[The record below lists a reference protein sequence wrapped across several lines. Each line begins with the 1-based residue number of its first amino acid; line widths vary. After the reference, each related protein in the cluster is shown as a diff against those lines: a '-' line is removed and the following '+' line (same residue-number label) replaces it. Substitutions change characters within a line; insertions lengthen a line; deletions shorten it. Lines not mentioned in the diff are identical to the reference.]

1 MTAWRRF
8 NLMLRRL
15 LLNSFLHLAVL
26 ALAVG
31 QAIAADNAKAGNS
44 DVPGFVVLADARL
57 QTRYS
62 GVSRVVVFADVH
74 GAFADLTRILQ
85 QTGIIDDQNN
95 WSGGDSYLVSLG
107 DILDRGPRSREAL
120 DLLMSLQAEATEA
133 GGKVLLALGNHE
145 VMNMTGDWRYVSAQ
159 EIAGFADDET
169 LQQRQAGYANF
180 RRQSGQASMS
190 DDQARAEFD
199 NQYPA
204 GYFARLEAFA
214 PQGKYGSWLLGQSV
228 ALIVND
234 TLFVHGGLAP
244 VLGDLPL
251 AKLNTTMMAEIR
263 LYAEAWHAL
272 NSAGLVSSKHEVAAV
287 VAIATTLAAD
297 EDVAEETRMA
307 ASNLLA
313 ANEGL
318 AFNAD
323 GPIWYRGSA
332 LCYPLSE
339 SSVTRRALETQQVQR
354 AVLGHTTTASRKVE
368 SRDDGRIILLDT
380 GMLTS
385 YYGGS
390 AATLI
395 IDEHGLQVRYL
406 NQASLESPSVQTRKV
421 GARPDSMSDDEL
433 AEFLRTAKVIGSE
446 AIPVGV
452 TLPTRLTLE
461 KDGIQLDAIFKTEST
476 EIRRGRG
483 PNKNRMLNV
492 SDRWQ
497 YEIAAYRL
505 DRMLGLDMVPV
516 AVERNI
522 NGKDGALIF
531 WMDGLISLLKKNREK
546 IRADGWCP
554 LQPQHDL
561 MYVWDTLIY
570 NDDRTQQNVTYTQGD
585 WMLKL
590 IDQSR
595 SFRTYRNKPP
605 YVRERELKMTRE
617 MADRLAALDTKRLSA
632 ELGAYINRDQ
642 IRALLRRRDS
652 LINNWAEIQSP

>member
-1 MTAWRRF
+1 MTRRP
-8 NLMLRRL
+8 
-15 LLNSFLHLAVL
+15 LLNPFLHLAIM

-31 QAIAADNAKAGNS
+31 QAIAEDNAEA
-44 DVPGFVVLADARL
+44 
-57 QTRYS
+57 RYS
-62 GVSRVVVFADVH
+62 GVSRVVVFADVS
-74 GAFADLTRILQ
+74 GAYEDMASILR
-85 QTGIIDDQNN
+85 QTDIIDDEGN

-107 DILDRGPRSREAL
+107 DIVDRGPASRAAL
-120 DLLMSLQAEATEA
+120 DLLMSLQTQAGKA

-145 VMNMTGDWRYVSAQ
+145 VMNMIGDWRYVSEQ
-159 EIAGFADDET
+159 EIAEFAGEET
-169 LQQRQAGYANF
+169 VAQRQAAYANYQ
-180 RRQSGQASMS
+180 RQR
-190 DDQARAEFD
+190 DQATLSSDQTRAEFD
-199 NQYPA
+199 RQFPA
-204 GYFARLEAFA
+204 GYFARLEAFS
-214 PQGKYGSWLLGQSV
+214 PQGKYGNWLLEQSV
-228 ALIVND
+228 VLVIND

-244 VLGDLPL
+244 VIGEMPLGE
-251 AKLNTTMMAEIR
+251 LNQTMLAEIR

-272 NSAGLVSSKHEVAAV
+272 NKAGFVSSKQNVPDV
-287 VAIATTLAAD
+287 IAIATVLAAD
-297 EDVAEETRMA
+297 EDVSEEIRLA
-307 ASNLLA
+307 ASSLLA
-313 ANEGL
+313 ANEGVAL
-318 AFNAD
+318 NAD
-323 GPIWYRGSA
+323 GPLWYRGSA

-339 SSVTRRALETQQVQR
+339 SSNTRRALETQQVQR
-354 AVLGHTTTASRKVE
+354 AVLGHTPTTSRKVE
-368 SRDDGRIILLDT
+368 SRDDGRIVLLDT

-385 YYGGS
+385 HYGGS
-390 AATLI
+390 AAALI
-395 IDEHGLQVRYL
+395 IDEHGLRVRYL
-406 NQASLESPSVQTRKV
+406 DREDLESPYVQTRKV
-421 GARPDSMSDDEL
+421 GTRPNNMSDDEL
-433 AEFLRTAKVIGSE
+433 AEFLRTASVIGSE

-461 KDGIQLDAIFKTEST
+461 KDGVQLDAIFKTEST

-522 NGKDGALIF
+522 NGEDGALIF

-546 IRADGWCP
+546 IKANGWCP

-605 YVRERELKMTRE
+605 YVRERELKMPRE
-617 MADRLAALDTKRLSA
+617 MADRLAALDAEQLSA

-652 LINNWAEIQSP
+652 LINNWAEILSP

>member
-1 MTAWRRF
+1 
-8 NLMLRRL
+8 MLRRL
-15 LLNSFLHLAVL
+15 LLNSFLHLAIL

-31 QAIAADNAKAGNS
+31 QAIAADNEKAGNS

-57 QTRYS
+57 QYRHS

-74 GAFADLTRILQ
+74 GAYADLTRILR
-85 QTGIIDDQNN
+85 QTGIIDEQNK
-95 WSGGDSYLVSLG
+95 WTGGDSYLVSLG

-120 DLLMSLQAEATEA
+120 DLLISLQAEAGEA

-169 LQQRQAGYANF
+169 LQQRQAGYASF
-180 RRQSGQASMS
+180 RRQPGQASLS
-190 DDQARAEFD
+190 DDQAKTEFD
-199 NQYPA
+199 KRYPT
-204 GYFARLEAFA
+204 GYFARLEAFS
-214 PQGKYGSWLLGQSV
+214 PHGRYGSWLLGQSV
-228 ALIVND
+228 VLIVND
-234 TLFVHGGLAP
+234 TLFVHGGLSP
-244 VLGDLPL
+244 VLGEMPL
-251 AKLNTTMMAEIR
+251 AELNATMMAEIR

-272 NSAGLVSSKHEVAAV
+272 NKTGHVSSKQEAQAV
-287 VAIATTLAAD
+287 IAIATALAAD
-297 EDVAEETRMA
+297 ENIAEETRLA

-313 ANEGL
+313 ANAGL
-318 AFNAD
+318 AFSAD
-323 GPIWYRGSA
+323 GPLWYRGSA
-332 LCYPLSE
+332 LCNLLSE
-339 SSVTRRALETQQVQR
+339 SSITRRALHTQHVQR
-354 AVLGHTTTASRKVE
+354 AILGHTTTASRKVE
-368 SRDDGRIILLDT
+368 NRDDGRIILLDT
-380 GMLTS
+380 GMLNS
-385 YYGGS
+385 FYHGR
-390 AATLI
+390 AAVLI
-395 IDEHGLQVRYL
+395 IDEHGLQVSYL
-406 NQASLESPSVQTRKV
+406 DQEGLEPPFVGTRKV
-421 GARPDSMSDDEL
+421 GARPNNMSDDEL
-433 AEFLRTAKVIGSE
+433 AEFLRSASVIGSE

-452 TLPTRLTLE
+452 TQPTRLTLE
-461 KDGIQLDAIFKTEST
+461 KDGVRLHAIFKTEST
-476 EIRRGRG
+476 DIRRGRG

-505 DRMLGLDMVPV
+505 DRMLGLDLVPV

-522 NGKDGALIF
+522 EGRDGALIF

-546 IRADGWCP
+546 ISYEGWCP
-554 LQPQHDL
+554 QQPQHDL

-570 NDDRTQQNVTYTQGD
+570 NDDRTQQNVTYTQND

-617 MADRLAALDTKRLSA
+617 MADRLAALDSGQLSA

-652 LINNWAEIQSP
+652 LINGWAEIQSP

>member
-1 MTAWRRF
+1 
-8 NLMLRRL
+8 MLRRL
-15 LLNSFLHLAVL
+15 FLNSLLHLAIL

-31 QAIAADNAKAGNS
+31 QAIAADNENTGNS
-44 DVPGFVVLADARL
+44 DVPSLVAVADARL
-57 QTRYS
+57 QYRYS

-74 GAFADLTRILQ
+74 GAYANLTRILR
-85 QTGIIDDQNN
+85 QTGIIDAQNK
-95 WSGGDSYLVSLG
+95 WTGGDSYLVSLG

-120 DLLMSLQAEATEA
+120 DLLISLQAEAGKA

-159 EIAGFADDET
+159 GIAEFAGDEN
-169 LQQRQAGYANF
+169 LQQRQAGYASF
-180 RRQSGQASMS
+180 RRQPGQASLS
-190 DDQARAEFD
+190 DDQAKTEFD
-199 NQYPA
+199 KQYPP
-204 GYFARLEAFA
+204 GYFARLEAFS
-214 PQGKYGSWLLGQSV
+214 PHGRYGSWLLGQSV
-228 ALIVND
+228 VLIVND
-234 TLFVHGGLAP
+234 TLFVHGGLSP
-244 VLGDLPL
+244 VLGEMSL
-251 AKLNTTMMAEIR
+251 AELNATMMAEIR

-272 NSAGLVSSKHEVAAV
+272 NKAGHVSSKQEVQAV
-287 VAIATTLAAD
+287 VAIATALAAD
-297 EDVAEETRMA
+297 ENIAEETRLA

-313 ANEGL
+313 ANAGL
-318 AFNAD
+318 AFSAD
-323 GPIWYRGSA
+323 GPLWYRGSA
-332 LCYPLSE
+332 LCNQLSE
-339 SSVTRRALETQQVQR
+339 SSITRRALHTQHVQR
-354 AVLGHTTTASRKVE
+354 AVLGHTPTASLKVE

-380 GMLTS
+380 GMLNS
-385 YYGGS
+385 IYHGR
-390 AATLI
+390 AAALI
-395 IDEHGLQVRYL
+395 IDEHGLRVSYMDREGLEPPLVR
-406 NQASLESPSVQTRKV
+406 TRKV
-421 GARPDSMSDDEL
+421 GARPNNISDDEL
-433 AEFLRTAKVIGSE
+433 AEFLRTARVIGSE

-452 TLPTRLTLE
+452 TQPTRLTLE
-461 KDGIQLDAIFKTEST
+461 KDGIRLHAIFKTEST
-476 EIRRGRG
+476 DIRRGRG

-522 NGKDGALIF
+522 NGQDGALIF
-531 WMDGLISLLKKNREK
+531 WMDGLISLLEKNREK
-546 IRADGWCP
+546 ISADGWCP

-570 NDDRTQQNVTYTQGD
+570 NDDRTLQNVTYTQND

-617 MADRLAALDTKRLSA
+617 MADRLAALDAAQLSA

-652 LINNWAEIQSP
+652 LINGWAEIQ